1 VAIAI
6 MMIGSIDRYV
16 FRTILSAFVLIL
28 SSLTA
33 VIWITHILRRIDI
46 ITNQGQTILAF
57 LGITGRL
64 VPILMLVIAP
74 IAIVIAVCYAL
85 NKLNGDS
92 ELVVMNAAGM
102 SPRRV
107 YRPVLGACLLV
118 AALVAL
124 VSAYFA
130 PLMQRQMN
138 EEIAKVRTDVVANL
152 VRPGAFTSVERG
164 LIFHIRDRMSESQF
178 RGIFID
184 DNRNAEEHTTVIAE
198 YGQIVQRPEGTFLVM
213 RDGNIER
220 RRPKEHDPTIVVFER
235 YAFDLTRLAPTPQS
249 SIGLHEMYIW
259 ELLFP
264 KPDNPAL
271 RNSEGQFRVELHE
284 RLLAPI
290 YPLAFGVIAFAV
302 LGFPRTTRQSRAV
315 SLVAVIAGVA
325 GLRLG
330 GFAVMATAA
339 NFPPAM
345 IGLYAALAA
354 TFILGGVV
362 IWRGRPLDLDEK
374 MQLATKS
381 LAPLIR
387 FEHFAA
393 ASRMLLPIHGLLRRF
408 GGSVAS
414 GER

>member
-1 VAIAI
+1 
-6 MMIGSIDRYV
+6 MPMGSIDRYV

-28 SSLTA
+28 LSLTA
-33 VIWITHILRRIDI
+33 VIWITQILRRIDI
-46 ITNQGQTILAF
+46 ITNQGQTTLAF

-74 IAIVIAVCYAL
+74 IAIVIAVCYVL

-92 ELVVMNAAGM
+92 ELVVINSAGM
-102 SPRRV
+102 APRRV

-118 AALVAL
+118 AAFVAFIG
-124 VSAYFA
+124 AYFA

-138 EEIAKVRTDVVANL
+138 NEVAKVRTDVVANL
-152 VRPGAFTSVERG
+152 VRPGAFTSVEQG
-164 LIFHIRDRMSESQF
+164 LIFHIRDRIGETRF

-184 DNRNAEEHTTVIAE
+184 DNRNADEHTTIVAE
-198 YGQIVQRPEGTFLVM
+198 YGQIVQRPEGAFLVM

-220 RRPKEHDPTIVVFER
+220 RRPKEHDPTMVVFEQ
-235 YAFDLTRLAPTPQS
+235 YAFDLSRLAQTQQS
-249 SIGLHEMYIW
+249 VIGLHEMFIW

-264 KPDNPAL
+264 APDNAAL
-271 RNSEGQFRVELHE
+271 RTSEGQFRVELHE

-315 SLVAVIAGVA
+315 SVVAVIAGVA
-325 GLRLG
+325 ALRLG
-330 GFAVMATAA
+330 GFAVMAMAVSH
-339 NFPPAM
+339 PPVL

-354 TFILGGVV
+354 TFVLGGIM
-362 IWRGRPLDLDEK
+362 IWRGQTLDLDEK

-381 LAPLIR
+381 LASLIR
-387 FEHFAA
+387 FDPFAT
-393 ASRMLLPIHGLLRRF
+393 ASRMLLPFHGLLRRF

>member
-1 VAIAI
+1 
-6 MMIGSIDRYV
+6 
-16 FRTILSAFVLIL
+16 
-28 SSLTA
+28 
-33 VIWITHILRRIDI
+33 
-46 ITNQGQTILAF
+46 
-57 LGITGRL
+57 
-64 VPILMLVIAP
+64 MLVIAP

-92 ELVVMNAAGM
+92 ELVVITSAGM
-102 SPRRV
+102 APRRV

-118 AALVAL
+118 AAFVAFI
-124 VSAYFA
+124 SAYFA

-138 EEIAKVRTDVVANL
+138 NEVAKVRTDVVANL
-152 VRPGAFTSVERG
+152 VRPGAFTSVEQG
-164 LIFHIRDRMSESQF
+164 LIFHIRDRIGETQF

-184 DNRNAEEHTTVIAE
+184 DNRNAEEHTTIVAE
-198 YGQIVQRPEGTFLVM
+198 YGQIVQRPEGAFLVM

-220 RRPKEHDPTIVVFER
+220 RRPKEHDPTMVVFEQ
-235 YAFDLTRLAPTPQS
+235 YAFDLSRLAQTTQS
-249 SIGLHEMYIW
+249 VIGLHEMYIW

-264 KPDNPAL
+264 APDNAAL
-271 RNSEGQFRVELHE
+271 RTSEGQFRVELHE

-302 LGFPRTTRQSRAV
+302 LGFPRTTRQSRAMSV
-315 SLVAVIAGVA
+315 VAVITGVA

-330 GFAVMATAA
+330 GFAVMAMAV
-339 NFPPAM
+339 NHPPVL

-354 TFILGGVV
+354 TFVLGGTI
-362 IWRGRPLDLDEK
+362 IWRGRTLDIDEK

-381 LAPLIR
+381 LASLIR
-387 FEHFAA
+387 LDHFATA
-393 ASRMLLPIHGLLRRF
+393 GRMLLSFHGLLRRF

>member
-1 VAIAI
+1 
-6 MMIGSIDRYV
+6 MPMGSIDRYV

-28 SSLTA
+28 LSLTA
-33 VIWITHILRRIDI
+33 VIWITQILRRIDI
-46 ITNQGQTILAF
+46 ITNQGQTTLAF

-92 ELVVMNAAGM
+92 ELVVISSAGM
-102 SPRRV
+102 APRRV

-118 AALVAL
+118 AAFVAFI
-124 VSAYFA
+124 SAYFA

-138 EEIAKVRTDVVANL
+138 NEVAKVRTDVVANL

-164 LIFHIRDRMSESQF
+164 LIFHIRDRIGETQF

-184 DNRNAEEHTTVIAE
+184 DNRNSEEHTTIVSE
-198 YGQIVQRPEGTFLVM
+198 YGQIVQRPEGAFLVM
-213 RDGNIER
+213 REGNIER
-220 RRPKEHDPTIVVFER
+220 RRAKENDPTIVVFDQ
-235 YAFDLTRLAPTPQS
+235 YAFDLSRIAQTPQS
-249 SIGLHEMYIW
+249 VIGLHEMYIW

-264 KPDNPAL
+264 APDNAAL
-271 RNSEGQFRVELHE
+271 RSSEGQFRVELHE

-302 LGFPRTTRQSRAV
+302 LGFPRTTRQSRAMSV
-315 SLVAVIAGVA
+315 VAVIAGVA
-325 GLRLG
+325 ALRLG
-330 GFAVMATAA
+330 GFAVMAMAV
-339 NFPPAM
+339 NHPPVI

-354 TFILGGVV
+354 TLVLGGIL
-362 IWRGRPLDLDEK
+362 IWRGRAIDLDEK

-381 LAPLIR
+381 LASLIR
-387 FEHFAA
+387 LEQFAA
-393 ASRMLLPIHGLLRRF
+393 ASRMLLPFHGLLRRF
-408 GGSVAS
+408 GGSAAS

>member
-1 VAIAI
+1 
-6 MMIGSIDRYV
+6 MPMGSIDRYV

-28 SSLTA
+28 TSLTA
-33 VIWITHILRRIDI
+33 VIWITQILRRIDI
-46 ITNQGQTILAF
+46 ITNQGQTTLAF
-57 LGITGRL
+57 LAITGRL

-92 ELVVMNAAGM
+92 ELVVMNSAGM
-102 SPRRV
+102 APRRV

-118 AALVAL
+118 AAFVAFI
-124 VSAYFA
+124 SAYLA

-138 EEIAKVRTDVVANL
+138 DDIAKVRTDVVANL

-164 LIFHIRDRMSESQF
+164 LIFHIRDRIGETQF

-184 DNRNAEEHTTVIAE
+184 DNRNDEEHTTIVAE
-198 YGQIVQRPEGTFLVM
+198 YGQIVQRPEGAFLVM

-220 RRPKEHDPTIVVFER
+220 RRTKERDPTIVGFDQ
-235 YAFDLTRLAPTPQS
+235 YAFDLTRLAQAPQNV
-249 SIGLHEMYIW
+249 IGLHEMYIW

-264 KPDNPAL
+264 APDNAAL
-271 RNSEGQFRVELHE
+271 RTSEGQFRVELHE

-302 LGFPRTTRQSRAV
+302 LGFPRTTRQGRAV
-315 SLVAVIAGVA
+315 SLIAVIAGVA

-330 GFAVMATAA
+330 GFAAMAMAVNHA
-339 NFPPAM
+339 PA
-345 IGLYAALAA
+345 IVGLYAALAV
-354 TFILGGVV
+354 TLVLGGVL
-362 IWRGRPLDLDEK
+362 IWRGRALDLDER

-381 LAPLIR
+381 LAPLIGL
-387 FEHFAA
+387 EHFVAT
-393 ASRMLLPIHGLLRRF
+393 SRVLLPFHGLLRRF
-408 GGSVAS
+408 GGSAA
-414 GER
+414 ER